1 MKKTLALLLLAGLTT
16 VTLTACGEERTL
28 EQRIELKVSCEA
40 AGGTYEEW
48 LTDFGMR
55 SNCDLTTETDKK
67 K

>member
-1 MKKTLALLLLAGLTT
+1 MKKTLAVLLLAGLTT
-16 VTLTACGEERTL
+16 LCLTACEEQTL
-28 EQRIELKVSCEA
+28 EQRIELKVNCEA

-55 SNCDLTTETDKK
+55 SNCDLTTETVKK

>member
-1 MKKTLALLLLAGLTT
+1 MKKTLALILLAGLTT

-28 EQRIELKVSCEA
+28 EQRIELKVNCEA

-55 SNCDLTTETDKK
+55 SNCDLTTGTVKK